1 MSQEARNISIYSIL
15 IGAVTLNDN
24 LQQIDLQEQWSWV
37 MMSSFRHTPISIIEQ
52 YAYYLLLV
60 PGCKVNNTL

>member
-24 LQQIDLQEQWSWV
+24 LQQIQEQSMIV
-37 MMSSFRHTPISIIEQ
+37 Q
-52 YAYYLLLV
+52 L
-60 PGCKVNNTL
+60 